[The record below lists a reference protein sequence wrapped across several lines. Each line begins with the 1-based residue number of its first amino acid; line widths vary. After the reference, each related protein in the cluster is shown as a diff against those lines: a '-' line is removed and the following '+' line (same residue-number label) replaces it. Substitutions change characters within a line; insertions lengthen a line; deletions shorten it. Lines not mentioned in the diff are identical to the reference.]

1 MRNKLKFLI
10 KNSLD
15 KKVKTK
21 WFKIV
26 NILLL
31 VLIVGII
38 NLNSIIKSFG
48 GDFDE
53 KSYIYVNG
61 DDVSYEIF
69 KTNFDSYIASAGVSN
84 YEVKKVD
91 DIEEIKIAIKEDKND
106 NVIVDITNNNH
117 LITGD
122 IISYETI
129 DTITYQVIEASLT
142 SAKTTIYLASSD
154 LTNEEKEALLM
165 PISINRVF
173 LSDSIDEYAEA
184 KETLGSILIPLFIVP
199 FFMLIIL
206 LVQNIGADINEE
218 KSTRGMEIIISSVPP
233 RTHFFSKII
242 GSSLFVTIQGLLFFV
257 YAGIGLLIKN
267 ITGGE
272 TSSTVSSSISGIMDV
287 LKSYGV
293 MDNLIPAII
302 IIVLLFLIS
311 FVAYSL
317 MAGILASMT
326 TSIED
331 YQQLQSPI
339 MIICVLGYY
348 LAIMASVFEGSIFIK
363 VASFLPFISTML
375 APIMFILG
383 QISLMELFISFLIM
397 GGTVFILFRYG
408 LRIYK
413 IGILNYSSK
422 DLWKKMF
429 KSIKTKEV

>member
-173 LSDSIDEYAEA
+173 LSDSIDEYTEA